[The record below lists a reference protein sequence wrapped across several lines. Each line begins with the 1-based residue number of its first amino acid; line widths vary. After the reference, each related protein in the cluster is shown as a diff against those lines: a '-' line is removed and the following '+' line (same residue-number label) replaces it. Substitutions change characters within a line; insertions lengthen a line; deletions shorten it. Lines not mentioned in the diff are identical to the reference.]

1 MPQSEAR
8 AWWADVQDVRET
20 IERRR
25 AAEQAAQAHAP
36 AHRAG
41 AGAADHRELQRSRPA
56 HRHLAV
62 ARPVRPARRSAAARR
77 SHGGLR
83 RPLHIPSQ
91 PQPVGDRRTVE
102 ITGRPVPPP
111 DVPRAHAAPAVAA
124 PDAAFPLRASRRRV
138 SPSPAERLAHRP
150 DRIAAW
156 AAVLGLAMMVI
167 AAL

>member
-20 IERRR
+20 SERRR
-25 AAEQAAQAHAP
+25 AAEQAAQAP
-36 AHRAG
+36 AVARRAG
-41 AGAADHRELQRSRPA
+41 AATAGHREPLRSRPA
-56 HRHLAV
+56 PGHQAV
-62 ARPVRPARRSAAARR
+62 ARPVRPARRSAAHRR
-77 SHGGLR
+77 QQGAQR
-83 RPLHIPSQ
+83 RPLHLPSQ
-91 PQPVGDRRTVE
+91 PQPAGGRRTVE
-102 ITGRPVPPP
+102 ITGRAVPAPH
-111 DVPRAHAAPAVAA
+111 VPAAHAAPAVAA

-156 AAVLGLAMMVI
+156 AAVLGLAMMVV